1 VIFYKFTCICWH
13 HLFPLALV
21 IRGKEKEKEC
31 SAFGVTEIL
40 TVSGLVPTVRGE
52 AGDDVA
58 ELSLDEGESVLDIP
72 TFSME
77 GSSTELI
84 LTPPVEQLKFSRII
98 ERFP

>member
-1 VIFYKFTCICWH
+1 MDKCICPCWH

-31 SAFGVTEIL
+31 SAFGFTDII
-40 TVSGLVPTVRGE
+40 TVRNLVPTVRGE

-58 ELSLDEGESVLDIP
+58 ELSLDEGESVLEIP

-84 LTPPVEQLKFSRII
+84 LTPPVEQLKLSRII